1 MQENEYLAKL
11 QNEMLGQVDQEVAL
25 EREIEEASSR
35 IAHNMAK
42 SGNKSTFEVNHL
54 VYEVQAAPRAV
65 PSKTGVKHYIIMIIA
80 DQMKMKI
87 LGKKYIPYTVN
98 AEIDNSLEWEA
109 NLKAMIQAWM
119 RHVSGLTD
127 KADFEG
133 DDNGEE

>member
-1 MQENEYLAKL
+1 MQENENLAKL
-11 QNEMLGQVDQEVAL
+11 QDEMLGQVDQEVAL
-25 EREIEEASSR
+25 EQEIEEASSR

-42 SGNKSTFEVNHL
+42 SNNKSTFEVNSL
-54 VYEVQAAPRAV
+54 VYEIQAARRAV
-65 PSKTGVKHYIIMIIA
+65 PSKSGIKHYIIMIIA

-98 AEIDNSLEWEA
+98 AEIDNNLEWEA

-127 KADFEG
+127 KADFE
-133 DDNGEE
+133 EE

>member
-1 MQENEYLAKL
+1 MQENENLAKL
-11 QNEMLGQVDQEVAL
+11 QDEMLGQVDREVAL
-25 EREIEEASSR
+25 EQEIEEASSR

-42 SGNKSTFEVNHL
+42 SGNKSTFEVNSL
-54 VYEVQAAPRAV
+54 VYEIQAAPRTV
-65 PSKTGVKHYIIMIIA
+65 PSKSGIKHYIIMIIA

-98 AEIDNSLEWEA
+98 AEIDNNLEWEA

-127 KADFEG
+127 KADFE
-133 DDNGEE
+133 EE